1 MIILCFVIIMLIFYT
16 GSTKSSAKSSN
27 SFNPINTQKFEEL
40 IKEKENVW
48 VYIGRPTCDD
58 CDRFSPVLKEVI
70 KENNKKVY
78 YYNTDEA
85 RKENEEKLIN
95 HLNKLGV
102 KSVPTLIYFKKGE
115 VVKTVVGYQDK
126 ASVEKL
132 LKDYESR

>member
-1 MIILCFVIIMLIFYT
+1 M
-16 GSTKSSAKSSN
+16 
-27 SFNPINTQKFEEL
+27 
-40 IKEKENVW
+40 
-48 VYIGRPTCDD
+48 
-58 CDRFSPVLKEVI
+58 KEVI
-70 KENNKKVY
+70 KENNNQVY

-132 LKDYESR
+132 LKDYEAR